1 MAQFARSSL
10 TAVLGPTNTG
20 KTHLAVERM
29 CGHSSGMMGFPL
41 RLLAREV
48 YDRVVAIKGPAQVAL
63 ITGEEKIVPP
73 QARYFLCTAES
84 MPISAGRQAGAART
98 TSGRED
104 GIKDDFA
111 FVALDEAQLG
121 ADPERG
127 HIFTDRLLRARG
139 REETMILGS
148 ASISRVVKALVPDI
162 EIIGRPRFSTL
173 SYAGAK
179 KLSRLPKRS
188 AIVAFSAEEVYAVA
202 EMLRR
207 FRGGA
212 AVVMGAL
219 SPRTRNAQV
228 QMFLNGEVDYLV
240 ATDAIGM
247 GLNLDVSHVAFA
259 SLRKF
264 DGRRSRRLTVSEMAQ
279 IAGRAGRHHKDG
291 TFGSLGGEDGD
302 AAFTPEEI
310 EAIEAHRFPPI
321 EQLFW
326 RDGTPRTDRLDQL
339 IADLEAR
346 PDRPELRAAPQAVD
360 LAVLKRMAEDPLVI
374 ERVKGRQQVERLWAA
389 CGLPD
394 FQKLGADHHARAVG
408 RIWRFLSEGTG
419 HIPRDWFAQN
429 LARLDS
435 VQGDIDTLSGRIA
448 AARTWSYIAHRADW
462 LAHPAEM
469 AERTRALEEKL
480 SDALHGALTQR
491 FVDRRTSVL
500 LRDMGQNASNL
511 PVTVEPDGS
520 VCVDGETIGKLDGFR
535 FSVDPA
541 TRHQDRK
548 MLLAAAERR
557 LGKVLRVK
565 AEELVGA
572 ADTDFALMDEA
583 GQAPGIAWGE
593 TPVASLLAG
602 PSLLA
607 PEIRLDRALLSLEPD
622 SQKQVATRIAA
633 WVEAQKQKHLLPLV
647 KMSESASDPE
657 VPAVVRA
664 VFAQL
669 TDAGGVIA
677 RTELDS
683 ALGHLD
689 KDQRHLLRKA
699 GIDIGVLDIYHAGLL
714 KPGAARWRSA
724 LLSARIG
731 KPCLPLPGAGLT
743 LIPAGDRPAQMGA
756 RIAGFRG
763 FGEQMLR
770 IDMAE
775 RMARTAHEAIAKNQ
789 AFTHVS
795 PQIVSL
801 GLLEPAFLLLMRAAG
816 FRPVEAS
823 TPTVVVESDGQ
834 SEGAT
839 EGSDEGNGE
848 QAEAAEG
855 ATPVEGATQAPV
867 AAPANWVFKG
877 RQKPRADRPQQGRGP
892 NGRTQNARSPNDRT
906 PNDRTQGD
914 RTQGDRTQGDKKPR
928 GDNRRG
934 GGKDG
939 GHSSRPASTG
949 GSPAPV
955 NNAFAGLA
963 DLLGRNG

>member
-1 MAQFARSSL
+1 MASFVRSPV

-20 KTHLAVERM
+20 KTHLAVERL
-29 CGHSSGMMGFPL
+29 CAHSSGMMGFPL

-48 YDRVVAIKGPAQVAL
+48 YDRVVALKGKDSVAL
-63 ITGEEKIVPP
+63 VTGEEKIVPP
-73 QARYFLCTAES
+73 GARYFLCTAES
-84 MPISAGRQAGAART
+84 MPV
-98 TSGRED
+98 SGD
-104 GIKDDFA
+104 YA
-111 FVALDEAQLG
+111 FVALDEVQIG

-127 HIFTDRLLRARG
+127 HVFTDRLLHARG

-148 ASISRVVKALVPDI
+148 SAVAPLVRALVPDV

-179 KLSRLPKRS
+179 KLSRLPRRS
-188 AIVAFSAEEVYAVA
+188 AIVAFSVEEVYAVA

-228 QMFLNGEVDYLV
+228 RMFMDGEVDYLV

-247 GLNLDVSHVAFA
+247 GLNLDVAHVAFA

-264 DGRRSRRLTVSEMAQ
+264 DGKRTRRLTIAEMAQ

-302 AAFTPEEI
+302 AAFTPEEVA
-310 EAIEAHRFPPI
+310 AIEAHRFPRL
-321 EQLFW
+321 ETLYW
-326 RDGTPRTDRLDQL
+326 RESAPRLDSMAML
-339 IADLEAR
+339 LADLEAR
-346 PDRPELRAAPQAVD
+346 PDRPELRAAPEAAD
-360 LAVLKRMAEDPLVI
+360 LAVLRRMADDPVVQ
-374 ERVKGRQQVERLWAA
+374 ERARGQRQVARLWTA

-394 FQKLGADHHARAVG
+394 FQKLGADHHARLVS
-408 RIWRFLSEGTG
+408 RIWRFLSEGSG
-419 HIPRDWFAQN
+419 HIPRDWFAQQ
-429 LARLDS
+429 LARLDT

-448 AARTWSYIAHRADW
+448 AARTWAYVAHRPDW

-469 AERTRALEEKL
+469 AERTRQLEEKL
-480 SDALHGALTQR
+480 SDALHAALAQR
-491 FVDRRTSVL
+491 FVNRRTAVL
-500 LRDMGQNASNL
+500 LRDIGRGAGEL
-511 PVTVEPDGS
+511 PVDIAADGKVS
-520 VCVDGETIGKLDGFR
+520 VDGEHIGRLDGFR

-565 AEELVGA
+565 ADELVAA
-572 ADTDFALMDEA
+572 ADTDFALLDVA

-593 TPVASLLAG
+593 TPVATLLTG
-602 PSLLA
+602 PTLLSPA
-607 PEIRLDRALLSLEPD
+607 IRLDSALMALGQD
-622 SQKQVATRIAA
+622 VQKQVTQRLTN
-633 WVEAQKQKHLLPLV
+633 WVEAQKQKHILPLV
-647 KMSESASDPE
+647 KMQESAADPV

-669 TDAGGVIA
+669 ADAGGVIA
-677 RTELDS
+677 RTELDP
-683 ALGHLD
+683 ALVHLD
-689 KDQRHLLRKA
+689 KEQRHLLRKA
-699 GIDIGVLDIYHAGLL
+699 GIDIGVLDIYHPGLL

-724 LLSARIG
+724 LLAARIA
-731 KPCLPLPGAGLT
+731 KPCLPLPTPGLT
-743 LIPAGDRPAQMGA
+743 LIVAGERTDQMGA

-763 FGEQMLR
+763 FGDQMLR

-775 RMARTAHEAIAKNQ
+775 RMARTAHETIAKNE

-801 GLLEPAFLLLMRAAG
+801 GLSEDSFLQLMRLAG
-816 FRPVEAS
+816 FRPI
-823 TPTVVVESDGQ
+823 
-834 SEGAT
+834 
-839 EGSDEGNGE
+839 
-848 QAEAAEG
+848 EAA
-855 ATPVEGATQAPV
+855 APV
-867 AAPANWVFKG
+867 PVAETTEPAVNGAEGVASEPAVAAAPAGPNWVFKG
-877 RQKPRADRPQQGRGP
+877 RQKPRGDRPQQSGRP
-892 NGRTQNARSPNDRT
+892 NSKGADR
-906 PNDRTQGD
+906 NG
-914 RTQGDRTQGDKKPR
+914 KP
-928 GDNRRG
+928 GGNRRS

-939 GHSSRPASTG
+939 GGSPRPASAG
-949 GSPAPV
+949 SSPAPI